1 MKNWLMLTVEFLV
14 FNVGV
19 PKMFGFLKKKVG
31 DAVKS
36 ISEKLA
42 GEEKKEKKEV
52 PPAPTK
58 PIEKVPEKVPAQKPE
73 EKIVPEKPEPK
84 VPEVAPEITKEPIS
98 APKEPEPIP
107 EIAEEQI
114 EKPEEPKKE
123 SFTDRLINA
132 VDKKK
137 LSENFV
143 DSALWDLEVA
153 LLENNVASDV
163 SDKIIHDVRENL
175 IGKSVKRI
183 NAEKI
188 ITESLKKSVLEILD
202 RPKIDFKKILAEKKP
217 TTILLLGFNG
227 SGKTTSAAK
236 LANHFMKENHSV
248 VLAAGDSFRA
258 AAIEQ
263 LTIHA
268 TNLKVPIIKHTYGAD
283 PAAVIFDARK
293 HAESKSIDIVIAD
306 TAGRVHTDA
315 NLVRELDK
323 IVRVNK
329 PNLKFLVVES
339 IAGNDVL
346 GQAHVFES
354 IGIDGIILTK
364 WDVDEKGGAA
374 LSLCHALKKPIVFL
388 GTGQEYDDF
397 EEFDAKEAVE
407 SII

>member
-1 MKNWLMLTVEFLV
+1 
-14 FNVGV
+14 
-19 PKMFGFLKKKVG
+19 MFGFLKKKVG

-36 ISEKLA
+36 ISEKIA
-42 GEEKKEKKEV
+42 GDEKKEKKEV
-52 PPAPTK
+52 PPAPAK
-58 PIEKVPEKVPAQKPE
+58 PIEKVPEKTSAQKPE
-73 EKIVPEKPEPK
+73 KKIVSEEPK
-84 VPEVAPEITKEPIS
+84 PKVSEVAPEITEEPIS
-98 APKEPEPIP
+98 APEEPEIKEPEPVP

-137 LSENFV
+137 LSEDFV

-163 SDKIIHDVRENL
+163 SDKIIHDVRESL
-175 IGKSVKRI
+175 IGKSVKRS

-188 ITESLKKSVLEILD
+188 ITESLKKSVLEILGQ
-202 RPKIDFKKILAEKKP
+202 PKIDFKKILAEKKP

-236 LANHFMKENHSV
+236 LAHYFMKQDYSV

-268 TNLKVPIIKHTYGAD
+268 EKLKVPIIKHTYGAD

-293 HAESKSIDIVIAD
+293 HAESKGIDLVIAD

-315 NLVRELDK
+315 NLVRELEK

-329 PNLKFLVVES
+329 PDLKFLVVES

-388 GTGQEYDDF
+388 GTGQEYGDF

>member
-1 MKNWLMLTVEFLV
+1 
-14 FNVGV
+14 
-19 PKMFGFLKKKVG
+19 MFGFLKKKVG

-36 ISEKLA
+36 ISEKIA
-42 GEEKKEKKEV
+42 GEEKEEKKEV
-52 PPAPTK
+52 PAVSTEAVKKEPKKAPAPTPK
-58 PIEKVPEKVPAQKPE
+58 EKKV
-73 EKIVPEKPEPK
+73 IEKPEIEDPK
-84 VPEVAPEITKEPIS
+84 VVPEVTK
-98 APKEPEPIP
+98 
-107 EIAEEQI
+107 EQI
-114 EKPEEPKKE
+114 EKPEEPEKE
-123 SFTDRLINA
+123 SFTDKLRKA
-132 VDKKK
+132 VGEKK
-137 LSENFV
+137 LSGGFV
-143 DSALWDLEVA
+143 DSALWDLDIA

-163 SDKIIHDVRENL
+163 SDKIIHDIRENL
-175 IGKSVKRI
+175 VGKSVKRS

-188 ITESLKKSVLEILD
+188 ITESLKKSVLETLD
-202 RPKIDFKKILAEKKP
+202 QPKIDFKKLLKEKKP
-217 TTILLLGFNG
+217 ATILLLGFNG

-236 LANHFMKENHSV
+236 LASHFMKENHSV

-268 TNLKVPIIKHTYGAD
+268 EKLKVPIIKHTYGAD

-293 HAESKSIDIVIAD
+293 HAESKGIDIVIAD

-315 NLVRELDK
+315 NLVRELEK

-354 IGIDGIILTK
+354 LGIDGVILTK

-374 LSLCHALKKPIVFL
+374 LSICHALKKPIVFL

-397 EEFDAKEAVE
+397 VEFDAKEAVE

>member
-1 MKNWLMLTVEFLV
+1 
-14 FNVGV
+14 
-19 PKMFGFLKKKVG
+19 MFGFLKKKVG

-36 ISEKLA
+36 ISEKIA

-52 PPAPTK
+52 PRAPVK
-58 PIEKVPEKVPAQKPE
+58 PIKKEPKKAVAPKPEKKKENKVPEEPE
-73 EKIVPEKPEPK
+73 IEVPEL
-84 VPEVAPEITKEPIS
+84 VPEITEEPT
-98 APKEPEPIP
+98 
-107 EIAEEQI
+107 

-123 SFTDRLINA
+123 KESFTDKLRNA
-132 VDKKK
+132 IGEKK
-137 LSENFV
+137 LSEDFV

-175 IGKSVKRI
+175 IGKSVKRS

-202 RPKIDFKKILAEKKP
+202 QPKIDFEKLLKEKKP

-236 LANHFMKENHSV
+236 LASHFMKENYSV

-263 LTIHA
+263 ITIHA
-268 TNLKVPIIKHTYGAD
+268 KNLNVPIIKHTYGAD
-283 PAAVIFDARK
+283 PAAVIFDAKK
-293 HAESKSIDIVIAD
+293 HAESKGIDIVIAD

-315 NLVRELDK
+315 NLVRELEK

-329 PNLKFLVVES
+329 PDLKFLVVES

-354 IGIDGIILTK
+354 LGIDGVILTK

-374 LSLCHALKKPIVFL
+374 LSICHALKKPIVFL

-397 EEFDAKEAVE
+397 VEFDAKEAVE

>member
-1 MKNWLMLTVEFLV
+1 
-14 FNVGV
+14 
-19 PKMFGFLKKKVG
+19 MFGFLKKKVG

-36 ISEKLA
+36 ISEKIA
-42 GEEKKEKKEV
+42 GDEKKEKKEV
-52 PPAPTK
+52 PPAPAK
-58 PIEKVPEKVPAQKPE
+58 PIEKVPETAPAQKPAK
-73 EKIVPEKPEPK
+73 KIVSEEPK
-84 VPEVAPEITKEPIS
+84 PKVSEVAPEITEEPIS
-98 APKEPEPIP
+98 APEEPEIKEPEPVP

-137 LSENFV
+137 LSEDFV

-163 SDKIIHDVRENL
+163 SDKIIHDVRESL
-175 IGKSVKRI
+175 IGKSVKRS

-188 ITESLKKSVLEILD
+188 ITESLKKSVLEILGQ
-202 RPKIDFKKILAEKKP
+202 PKIDFKKILAEKKP

-236 LANHFMKENHSV
+236 LAHYFMKQDYSV

-268 TNLKVPIIKHTYGAD
+268 EKLKVPIIKHTYGAD

-293 HAESKSIDIVIAD
+293 HAESKGIDLVIAD

-315 NLVRELDK
+315 NLVRELEK

-329 PNLKFLVVES
+329 PDLKFLVVES

>member
-1 MKNWLMLTVEFLV
+1 
-14 FNVGV
+14 
-19 PKMFGFLKKKVG
+19 MFGFLKKKVG

-36 ISEKLA
+36 ISEKIA
-42 GEEKKEKKEV
+42 GDEKKEKKEV
-52 PPAPTK
+52 PPAPAK
-58 PIEKVPEKVPAQKPE
+58 PIEKVPEKTSAQKPE
-73 EKIVPEKPEPK
+73 KKIVSEEPK
-84 VPEVAPEITKEPIS
+84 PKVSEVAPEITEEPIS
-98 APKEPEPIP
+98 APEEPEIKEPEPVP

-137 LSENFV
+137 LSEDFV

-163 SDKIIHDVRENL
+163 SDKIIHDVRESL
-175 IGKSVKRI
+175 IGKSVKRS

-188 ITESLKKSVLEILD
+188 ITESLKKSVLEILGQ
-202 RPKIDFKKILAEKKP
+202 PKIDFKKILAEKKP

-236 LANHFMKENHSV
+236 LAHYFMKQDYSV

-268 TNLKVPIIKHTYGAD
+268 EKLKVPIIKHTYGAD

-293 HAESKSIDIVIAD
+293 HAESKGIDLVIAD

-315 NLVRELDK
+315 NLVRELEK

-329 PNLKFLVVES
+329 PDLKFLVVES

-364 WDVDEKGGAA
+364 WDVDEKGGTA

>member
-1 MKNWLMLTVEFLV
+1 
-14 FNVGV
+14 
-19 PKMFGFLKKKVG
+19 MFGFLKKKVG

-36 ISEKLA
+36 ISEKIA
-42 GEEKKEKKEV
+42 GEEKEEKKEAPRAPV
-52 PPAPTK
+52 KPSVKKEPEKAPAPK
-58 PIEKVPEKVPAQKPE
+58 PEKKK
-73 EKIVPEKPEPK
+73 EKIVSEELKIE
-84 VPEVAPEITKEPIS
+84 VPEAVPETTEEPT
-98 APKEPEPIP
+98 
-107 EIAEEQI
+107 
-114 EKPEEPKKE
+114 EKPEEPEKE
-123 SFTDRLINA
+123 SFTDKLRNA
-132 VDKKK
+132 IGEKK
-137 LSENFV
+137 LSGDFV
-143 DSALWDLEVA
+143 DSALWDLEIA

-163 SDKIIHDVRENL
+163 SDKIIHDIRENL
-175 IGKSVKRI
+175 IGKSVKRS

-202 RPKIDFKKILAEKKP
+202 QPKIDFKKLLKEKKP
-217 TTILLLGFNG
+217 ATIILLGFNG

-236 LANHFMKENHSV
+236 LASHFMKENHSV

-263 LTIHA
+263 ITIHA
-268 TNLKVPIIKHTYGAD
+268 EKLNVPIVKHTYGAD

-293 HAESKSIDIVIAD
+293 HAESKGIDIVIAD

-315 NLVRELDK
+315 NLMRELEK

-329 PNLKFLVVES
+329 PDLKFLVVES